1 MDDLLVRLLRH
12 RQAVAHVTTLPSTL
26 LLASFVLTVPLVA
39 QTIARRRLAAV
50 MAIFRQSPFQ
60 VSHPSLQLADPFS
73 QGCIFRSIP
82 QQSADL
88 LAQLRIFC
96 FQLG

>member
-50 MAIFRQSPFQ
+50 MTIFRQSSFQ

-73 QGCIFRSIP
+73 QGYIFRSIP

-96 FQLG
+96 FQLD

>member
-50 MAIFRQSPFQ
+50 MAIFY
-60 VSHPSLQLADPFS
+60 SHDPILAAMA
-73 QGCIFRSIP
+73 IP
-82 QQSADL
+82 H
-88 LAQLRIFC
+88 
-96 FQLG
+96 LGNYSEKI

>member
-1 MDDLLVRLLRH
+1 MDDHPVRLLRY
-12 RQAVAHVTTLPSTL
+12 RQAVVHVTTLPSTL
-26 LLASFVLTVPLVA
+26 LLASFVLTVLLVT

-73 QGCIFRSIP
+73 QGCIF
-82 QQSADL
+82 
-88 LAQLRIFC
+88 C